1 MVARRLEICHS
12 TDKIYL
18 AKNASTLPAA
28 TVHWHPERT
37 HNAGTYVF
45 RVSNVPC
52 AVGTQSLQATP
63 GRYKL
68 HPARTDF
75 QRGRGGGLCIG
86 NYFGDNKKDTL
97 VDGILDG
104 VCLYNVALGTD
115 RVFQVAQE
123 GIN

>member
-1 MVARRLEICHS
+1 MVARRLESCHS

-28 TVHWHPERT
+28 TVHLHPERT

-45 RVSNVPC
+45 RVCNVPC

-75 QRGRGGGLCIG
+75 QRVEVAAFASEIILVTTRR
-86 NYFGDNKKDTL
+86 DTL